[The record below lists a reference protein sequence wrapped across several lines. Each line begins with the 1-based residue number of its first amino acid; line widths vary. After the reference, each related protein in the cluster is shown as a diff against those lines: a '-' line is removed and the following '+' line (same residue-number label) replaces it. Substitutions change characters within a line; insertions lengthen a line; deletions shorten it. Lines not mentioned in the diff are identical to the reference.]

1 MTKSKVKAKD
11 NSVVVIIGG
20 VEHYALPTEIHLG
33 NRTLGDVLDQHD
45 KINADLQS
53 LIKQHQGLTLQ
64 FEKFKDF
71 ITDKII
77 QENND
82 LKNKID
88 AFDIKLLNVVKGV
101 ISK

>member
-33 NRTLGDVLDQHD
+33 DRSLGDL
-45 KINADLQS
+45 INAHDRLVKEHESLQ
-53 LIKQHQGLTLQ
+53 KQHQGLTKQFTNFVEETNNKLELLQ
-64 FEKFKDF
+64 
-71 ITDKII
+71 
-77 QENND
+77 NN
-82 LKNKID
+82 LTSKID